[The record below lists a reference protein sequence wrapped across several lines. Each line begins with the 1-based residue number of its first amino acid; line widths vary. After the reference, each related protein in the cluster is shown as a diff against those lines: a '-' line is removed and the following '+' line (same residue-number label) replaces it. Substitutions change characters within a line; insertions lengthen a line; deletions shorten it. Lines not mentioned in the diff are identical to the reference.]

1 MLNSTENV
9 GLRFERC
16 VLDVKRFELRRDGAV
31 VALEP
36 RALRILQQLIDGRGR
51 VLTKHEL
58 LDSVWGDRFV
68 GESALTTQIKALR
81 RALGDTGR
89 DQAIIK
95 TVHGVGYRFVPDVHD
110 ETPDGIATGT
120 DDMAGP
126 ARGGDP
132 ATADLSGGPNETLRS
147 DSDRHRRD
155 VAQRLNPVVV
165 VLPFENLGQD
175 RSISHLADG
184 LTSDV
189 VTSLS
194 KHRWLQVVPRSTS
207 SGYADQPDAVAR
219 LRNELGIH
227 YVIEGTFRL
236 GRGRLRIDVRLIDA
250 VTGAC
255 RWAERYDR
263 MFSDVFDVLD
273 DISDVIVANIEPMVG
288 HAERNR
294 VTRRPRAELHAWGLY
309 HLGVAHFFRFTAQ
322 DNLEAQRLLD
332 EARRLDPGFADAQ
345 AWWAYAVVLGM
356 TYWDTEPDGGTLDDA
371 LEATTQALAIDD
383 HDAVFHMLRG
393 RVQLARR
400 DYDAALVENQRA
412 VELNSALASAFCGLG
427 DSLCYLGRYDEAI
440 AHFERA
446 LELGSHDPQRWA
458 FLSYG
463 ALALLLAGRY
473 DEAID
478 WTERASAIPHC
489 QYWAT
494 AHRIVARAH
503 LGSAEQCV
511 DDVSTLLREWPQFTV
526 SYAEHKLFFIACA
539 EQRDRYV
546 DGLRAA
552 GVPEGRAAHPHGASS

>member
-1 MLNSTENV
+1 M
-9 GLRFERC
+9 RFERC
-16 VLDVKRFELRRDGAV
+16 VLDLNRFELRRDGDV
-31 VALEP
+31 VPLEP
-36 RALRILQQLIDGRGR
+36 RALRTLHQLIDGRGR
-51 VLTKHEL
+51 VVTKNEL

-68 GESALTTQIKALR
+68 SEAALTTQIKALR

-95 TVHGVGYRFVPDVHD
+95 TVHGVGYRFVPEVEEDPSDGDVGD
-110 ETPDGIATGT
+110 SDATTDPD
-120 DDMAGP
+120 
-126 ARGGDP
+126 REVDP
-132 ATADLSGGPNETLRS
+132 AASVEVGGSVEGR
-147 DSDRHRRD
+147 REAAHRP
-155 VAQRLNPVVV
+155 NPVVA
-165 VLPFENLGQD
+165 VLPFENLGRD
-175 RSISHLADG
+175 PAIAHLADG

-194 KHRWLQVVPRSTS
+194 KHRWLQVLPRSTS
-207 SGYADQPDAVAR
+207 STYGEQPDAVAR

-227 YVIEGTFRL
+227 YVIEGTFRV

-250 VTGAC
+250 ATGAC

-263 MFSDVFDVLD
+263 DFSDVFDVLD
-273 DISDVIVANIEPMVG
+273 DISDVIVASIEPMVG

-294 VTRRPRAELHAWGLY
+294 VSRRPRADLQAWELY
-309 HLGVAHFFRFTAQ
+309 HLGVAHFFRFTAH
-322 DNLEAQRLLD
+322 DNLEAQRLLA

-371 LEATTQALAIDD
+371 LEATAQALAIDD

-412 VELNSALASAFCGLG
+412 VELNSALASGFCGLG

-446 LELGSHDPQRWA
+446 VELGSHDPQRWA

-473 DEAID
+473 DEAIE
-478 WTERASAIPHC
+478 WSERASAIPHC

-503 LGSAEQCV
+503 LGHTEQCV

-526 SYAEHKLFFIACA
+526 SYAEHKLFFIARA
-539 EQRDRYV
+539 DQRDRYL

-552 GVPEGRAAHPHGASS
+552 GIPEGRAERHPSASS